1 MAGAR
6 ITGERPVDGVT
17 PDGLVALHTSGYQ
30 EVSARIGAGRVLDV
44 GCGVG
49 FGASRLL
56 SDQRM
61 VVGVDYDVPAAVQA
75 GRRWAGQGLRVAAMD
90 GSGLGFPAAAFDAVC
105 SSHIVEHFVDPASHA
120 RELARVLRDDGTA
133 VVLTPNAPM
142 DFENPFHVSLFEP
155 ASLAA
160 LLGRFF
166 DDVSVLGHEGSVR
179 AKADFADRR
188 ASAAKLLE
196 LDVFDLRHRVP
207 RSWYVAAYSVAT
219 RAAYRL
225 QSGRHAHGASGLGPE
240 DFIVIDEVDAATLN
254 LLAVARRP
262 RR

>member
-30 EVSARIGAGRVLDV
+30 EVSRRIGTGRVLDI

-49 FGASRLL
+49 FGATQLISH
-56 SDQRM
+56 QRT

-75 GRRWAGQGLRVAAMD
+75 GRRWEGRGLQVAAMD
-90 GSGLGFPAAAFDAVC
+90 GSRLGFPTAAFDAVC
-105 SSHIVEHFVDPASHA
+105 SSHIIEHFVDPATHA

-160 LLGRFF
+160 LLGRYF
-166 DDVSVLGHEGSVR
+166 DDVSVLGHDGSAR
-179 AKADFADRR
+179 AKADFAERR
-188 ASAAKLLE
+188 AAAARLLR

-207 RSWYVAAYSVAT
+207 HAWYVAAYSAAT
-219 RAAYRL
+219 RAMYRL

-240 DFIVIDEVDAATLN
+240 DFFATDEVGATTLN